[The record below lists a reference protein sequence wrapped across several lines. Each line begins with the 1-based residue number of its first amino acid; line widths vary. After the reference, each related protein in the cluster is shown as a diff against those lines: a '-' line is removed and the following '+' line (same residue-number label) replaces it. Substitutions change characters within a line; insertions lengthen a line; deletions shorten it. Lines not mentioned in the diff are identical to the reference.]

1 VPRKASVVRRSGRSR
16 RRSDALDVILDTFEA
31 RARAVM
37 TEFDRRQDRRRAL
50 AILDAMERED
60 PDRGIGSQKPN
71 LSFYDGHV
79 EYHGQD

>member
-1 VPRKASVVRRSGRSR
+1 M
-16 RRSDALDVILDTFEA
+16 DTFET

-37 TEFDRRQDRRRAL
+37 TEFDRKQDRRRAL
-50 AILDAMERED
+50 AILQSMEADD
-60 PDRGIGSQKPN
+60 PDRGIGSAKPN

>member
-1 VPRKASVVRRSGRSR
+1 
-16 RRSDALDVILDTFEA
+16 
-31 RARAVM
+31 VM

-50 AILDAMERED
+50 AILEAMERED